1 MDLVFVCPHSLDIFI
16 HQPYGFLYGTLESG
30 VHWCLRVVLNL
41 KSEILSVA
49 LPAQLVIYVFLK
61 DKLKNLD
68 IPENTKPGP
77 GEVEC
82 GYLDE
87 LAEEK
92 DTDVG
97 AEELDDRDAL
107 IGDEEM
113 LGEIEADGH
122 HGTPAIKVISTWLTK
137 LDQTLPSNYWT
148 YLKFIRPNNIFS

>member
-1 MDLVFVCPHSLDIFI
+1 MLVWPHPLDVSCFRLSPLIRFIHPPTIWIFI
-16 HQPYGFLYGTLESG
+16 LHSESG

-41 KSEILSVA
+41 ISEISSVA

-87 LAEEK
+87 LAEGKRTPMLEQRCLMIEMHLVVTMKSLEK
-92 DTDVG
+92 
-97 AEELDDRDAL
+97 
-107 IGDEEM
+107 
-113 LGEIEADGH
+113 
-122 HGTPAIKVISTWLTK
+122 
-137 LDQTLPSNYWT
+137 
-148 YLKFIRPNNIFS
+148 